1 MNDERWE
8 PLFSAMNDEIPY
20 SQQGP
25 NMWMRWN
32 CVHQQWTMGSLIL
45 SKGRICGWGETVS
58 INIFRHCGEERTPLF
73 IVDSVFT
80 MFSNACEAVKIY
92 ITKQH
97 QHTRHTSQYL
107 HLCAEIYRK
116 YHLIGLSL
124 VNIKSPSKSRNS
136 TLTTMLPYN

>member
-1 MNDERWE
+1 M
-8 PLFSAMNDEIPY
+8 
-20 SQQGP
+20 
-25 NMWMRWN
+25 
-32 CVHQQWTMGSLIL
+32 
-45 SKGRICGWGETVS
+45 S

-97 QHTRHTSQYL
+97 QHTRHTSFDIHTHPQYL

-124 VNIKSPSKSRNS
+124 VNIKSPSKSRSS
-136 TLTTMLPYN
+136 TLTTMLPYNKQHMPNHTCLWGLTIKTWPIFPTPSTLFAVFRLRADPNLSRWQCRNTP

>member
-1 MNDERWE
+1 M
-8 PLFSAMNDEIPY
+8 
-20 SQQGP
+20 
-25 NMWMRWN
+25 
-32 CVHQQWTMGSLIL
+32 
-45 SKGRICGWGETVS
+45 S
-58 INIFRHCGEERTPLF
+58 INIFRHCGEERTPLS

-124 VNIKSPSKSRNS
+124 VNIKSHSKSRNS
-136 TLTTMLPYN
+136 TLTTMLPYNKQHIPNYTCLWGLTIKTCPIFPTTSTLSAVFRLCTDPNLSRWQCRNTP